1 MWSFLLLL
9 ALLIPILA
17 IVLDSQVG
25 RALASRLERRG
36 LEEGTD
42 RILQRIAEL
51 EAEVERLSQEVARLD
66 EQAEFLENL
75 LEGRRL
81 GERKALGSGDGES

>member
-1 MWSFLLLL
+1 MWSFLVLL

-17 IVLDSQVG
+17 IVLDSQLG

-36 LEEGTD
+36 LEDGAD
-42 RILQRIAEL
+42 RIGQRLTDL
-51 EAEVERLSQEVARLD
+51 EVEVERLSQEVARLG

-75 LEGRRL
+75 LEGRRP
-81 GERKALGSGDGES
+81 GERKALRSGDGES